1 MTLATLSDGFV
12 VLSSSVG
19 AFRHSLMAGMENFV
33 DAPCEGFLDRCAKD
47 QLLEIAG
54 RYNVDLAGL
63 GDRWLKKMRSLWL
76 NCSWLRK
83 GC

>member
-1 MTLATLSDGFV
+1 MATLSVGSV
-12 VLSSSVG
+12 VLLSSVG
-19 AFRHSLMAGMENFV
+19 AFRHSLMGGMENFV
-33 DAPCEGFLDRCAKD
+33 DALCEGFLDHCTKD

-54 RYNVDLAGL
+54 RNNVDLAGL
-63 GDRWLKKMRSLWL
+63 GDRWLEKMRSLWL